1 MTQILIRSGPMIS
14 LGKSY
19 SLKMKIIVFLK
30 THTIDGVTYV
40 KDQPVAFREAVANAL
55 ISGGIAI
62 ESLTITCFTDH
73 CTNAAT
79 KGVLV

>member
-1 MTQILIRSGPMIS
+1 MRIRMPLAPPIS
-14 LGKSY
+14 SGKSS

-40 KDQPVAFREAVANAL
+40 KDQPVAFRDTVANAL
-55 ISGGIAI
+55 IASGTAV
-62 ESLTITCFTDH
+62 ESTTITCFTDH

-79 KGVLV
+79 RGVLI